1 MADSPKKTWAV
12 QSNVSDDRDGIGI
25 ELLIDGEIV
34 LEIFR
39 DDTKRTRVLTLYSES
54 VSLDLLEESI
64 GVFKEKIPW
73 DFLD

>member
-1 MADSPKKTWAV
+1 MADSLKKTWAV
-12 QSNVSDDRDGIGI
+12 QSNVSGDRDGIGI

-39 DDTKRTRVLTLYSES
+39 DDTKRNRVLTLYSES

-73 DFLD
+73 DYLD